1 MKKEDDVDDIVL
13 QTQNI
18 LKKIQEQMRLTEE
31 VLSLSKP
38 TFEEVNVPSYAK
50 SMIIPQ
56 KRQPKNIFKIRES
69 VQEFVNLDQ
78 IIEKKPEKS
87 PFDESC
93 SICNSKIYFNKYIC
107 IVCDCVLCPKCE
119 INHEHPV
126 LKCKFS
132 QLSSL
137 ESIYIYINTK
147 NPEVKNS
154 RNNSSFFLSN
164 IFANKYEL
172 KMECN
177 SNSFT
182 MRPNSKK
189 NIPITLYN
197 LSTTDLDCEKNK
209 VSIYGKDN
217 KDLRVDI
224 TDVKNKMNKNE
235 KVEILVTI
243 ESNNDNKKNYN
254 FELEIYSSILDN
266 KLKSNILI
274 FKVEI
279 NDDQEDEELNQFFKD
294 YPSITIES
302 LDIKKGVKKIY
313 EDTKNKH
320 DPITIL
326 KYLKKNNGNVDDT
339 FYQLNYS
346 NTNKAHTVN

>member
-1 MKKEDDVDDIVL
+1 MQKEDDVDDIVL

-38 TFEEVNVPSYAK
+38 SFDDIKLPDHAK

-147 NPEVKNS
+147 NQEVKNN
-154 RNNSSFFLSN
+154 RNNSSFFCAG
-164 IFANKYEL
+164 ANL
-172 KMECN
+172 
-177 SNSFT
+177 
-182 MRPNSKK
+182 P
-189 NIPITLYN
+189 
-197 LSTTDLDCEKNK
+197 
-209 VSIYGKDN
+209 
-217 KDLRVDI
+217 
-224 TDVKNKMNKNE
+224 
-235 KVEILVTI
+235 EIC
-243 ESNNDNKKNYN
+243 
-254 FELEIYSSILDN
+254 
-266 KLKSNILI
+266 LKSRGRTT
-274 FKVEI
+274 EI
-279 NDDQEDEELNQFFKD
+279 V
-294 YPSITIES
+294 SRS
-302 LDIKKGVKKIY
+302 LFW
-313 EDTKNKH
+313 N
-320 DPITIL
+320 
-326 KYLKKNNGNVDDT
+326 
-339 FYQLNYS
+339 S
-346 NTNKAHTVN
+346 WAHTVRSYELGMSNI